1 MKIISAKILILIM
14 LINMLLPLS
23 AFAEGTITLYNHD
36 EEVYL
41 TNDIETYNNYYYIS
55 VEDLYEL
62 ELNWKLSDS
71 LYIESYYND
80 LIIYP
85 ETSIIELNGNSML
98 FQNPMKDI
106 DGIKYVSLDLIAMVF
121 SGIYEITDNSIYLW
135 INTGQSYTARGTISL
150 PNDEVAPVGGVEIL
164 VFYGRKKSLSQ
175 GSGSNYSEDISGLEI
190 GYSGITK
197 PTTANNEIEYSIYK
211 YAEKYVTIP
220 QGKNS
225 VEYAL
230 GIPYVYSG
238 CYLGY
243 KVDTDTYKEIHTE
256 KFYRNSGIMNFE
268 IYSNT
273 VTLSGTV
280 TLPEIAE
287 KDVKFTVY
295 SEVYTERMYSYDG
308 IISAGTNFAP
318 YSMQVGQYDDYSM
331 SVVFSDNEYKR
342 IFKEETI
349 TVKDTEV
356 ANIDFET
363 QKSNIVSS
371 TLKLPDNIV
380 LEEDVEAIVTIQS
393 KNSPYYYLDS
403 ENIVIAAGDT
413 SENFTLYDDMG
424 YGDVICFYELQSVN
438 DRLFSFGHYSETGTT
453 VINDNASVITFGE
466 NINQNIEIPLIK
478 NKALEVKIGLPNG
491 YVAESNIY
499 GNIYLTTAY
508 EPIIKDSNMA
518 IVSGTG
524 SSTIEDGDDVVNVPV
539 ISDFEEVIVEETDFG
554 EIEMGDIFAYSQSDE
569 IALMSSSNGGGGS
582 SSGGSSGGGGGGLST
597 GGAVSP
603 TPSVPAT
610 PSTLFEAGDSTVT
623 KIFNI
628 PDDAEFKYNIV
639 LHSIDDANDMFYDVT
654 YYKGNAETTVFRE
667 CAKELT
673 SSDNNIEITLM
684 KQHKMSGKIDTDVIC
699 DVGMVY
705 AIYQADSEMNVDV
718 KKTSFKVSTEP
729 NHHNYFELFLP
740 DELDDYIFRFDI
752 YGKFVYYS
760 SVGLA
765 DNIGDAEVV
774 TVNGDTN
781 IEILYEGFK
790 PEQPLIITYTDINN
804 DIYGIDT
811 TIFDGYIQLKNISDY
826 EYESQNLHIA
836 SYDEN
841 GRLLRIE
848 TLPTLV
854 IEPHSYGHKYGLI
867 KNIDKE
873 AESVKI
879 FVWSDNLKPLANS
892 YEISNVVSEA
902 TVDYMNVYLW
912 MQAGISLMYLRGV
925 QYSLD
930 AAPTIKNNTLYA
942 PARAIAETFGACVEY
957 DADTQII
964 LITLYDKTIKVKMK
978 SDIASVNGEEYQL
991 KGQPIVINGR
1001 TLLPITDLAE
1011 IFEFNGEYISKSGEF
1026 VIYDSIDNLVF
1037 SAEERGIFPNSLIG
1051 RALDSELTRLE
1062 LAEIIVTLYEYIT
1075 SEEIVLSGSASYND
1089 TDDINALKLTEIGVM
1104 KGVEVGNFE
1113 PDGTATKE
1121 QAIVLFQRALLKADC
1136 DVPND
1141 YDNVAL
1147 YSDDE
1152 SISEWAKESIY
1163 KMKKYGALDNIF
1175 VTTLNPQDNIDIRT
1189 AMAISENC
1197 ASKNPKITYADVPN
1211 SHPYSKAITVLSE
1224 LGIFNGYEDGTFK
1237 PGGQVTRAE
1246 LSKLICNVAGTDA
1259 STIDFSCDDVK
1270 AHHWAAR
1277 YVGYC
1282 VLNNIIALEDGL
1294 YRPENAATVI
1304 ETISAILNLKGFDGN
1319 GNNNEIVDIAED
1331 CGLMNNMSNLIF
1343 DEAITRGEVAQL
1355 LYNSL
1360 ELDYET
1366 YCQEKFIEMCN
1377 SGTYDG
1383 ILDAMNSELYHY
1395 SLFAVIKSLTDDERK
1410 EIAKKIYSYC
1420 SYFDNVK
1427 IFNEYIEISYNDWKS
1442 SNSKP
1447 SSGSGSV
1454 GGGGGDSSGNSSNI
1468 S

>member
-36 EEVYL
+36 EELYL
-41 TNDIETYNNYYYIS
+41 TNDIETYNNHYYIS
-55 VEDLYEL
+55 VDDLYEL
-62 ELNWKLSDS
+62 ELNWELSDS
-71 LYIESYYND
+71 LYIESYYNE

-98 FQNPMKDI
+98 FQNPMKEI
-106 DGIKYVSLDLIAMVF
+106 GGIKYVSLDLIAMVF

-150 PNDEVAPVGGVEIL
+150 PNDEVAPVGGIEIL
-164 VFYGRKKSLSQ
+164 VFYGRKKSMSQ

-220 QGKNS
+220 EGKNS

-243 KVDTDTYKEIHTE
+243 EVDTDTYKEIHTE

-318 YSMQVGQYDDYSM
+318 YSMQVGKHDDYSM
-331 SVVFSDNEYKR
+331 SVVFADNEYKR
-342 IFKEETI
+342 IFKQETI

-363 QKSNIVSS
+363 QKSNIVSG
-371 TLKLPDNIV
+371 TLKLPDNMV
-380 LEEDVEAIVTIQS
+380 LDEDVEATVTIQS
-393 KNSPYYYLDS
+393 RKVPYYYLDS
-403 ENIVIAAGDT
+403 ENIVITAGST
-413 SENFTLYDDMG
+413 SEDFTLYDDMG
-424 YGDVICFYELQSVN
+424 CGSVICYYELQSDN
-438 DRLFSFGHYSETGTT
+438 DELFSFGHYNKTGTT
-453 VINDNASVITFGE
+453 VVNDNASKITFNE
-466 NINQNIEIPLIK
+466 NINQNIEITLIK
-478 NKALEVKIGLPNG
+478 NTSVEVKINLPDG

-518 IVSGTG
+518 IVSGSGT
-524 SSTIEDGDDVVNVPV
+524 SNNDEGDDVVNIPG
-539 ISDFEEVIVEETDFG
+539 ISNPEEIILEETDFR
-554 EIEMGDIFAYSQSDE
+554 EIEMGDIFAYSQSNDL
-569 IALMSSSNGGGGS
+569 ALMSSSSGGVSIGGGGAS
-582 SSGGSSGGGGGGLST
+582 SKPSIP
-597 GGAVSP
+597 V
-603 TPSVPAT
+603 TPSP
-610 PSTLFEAGDSTVT
+610 LFKVGESTVT
-623 KIFNI
+623 KTFNI
-628 PDDAEFKYNIV
+628 PDDADFKYNII
-639 LHSIDDANDMFYDVT
+639 LHSINDANDMFYDVT

-684 KQHKMSGKIDTDVIC
+684 KQHKISGKIDTDVVC

-705 AIYQADSEMNVDV
+705 AIYQADSEINVDV
-718 KKTSFKVSTEP
+718 KKTTFKVSTEP

-752 YGKFVYYS
+752 YGKSVYYS

-790 PEQPLIITYTDINN
+790 PEQPLVITYTDINN

-811 TIFDGYIQLKNISDY
+811 TVFDGYVQLKNISDY
-826 EYESQNLHIA
+826 KYGSQNLHIA

-841 GRLLRIE
+841 GRLLCLE

-854 IEPHSYGHKYGLI
+854 INPHDYGTKYKLV
-867 KNIDKE
+867 NYIDKK
-873 AESVKI
+873 AACVKI
-879 FVWSDNLKPLANS
+879 FVWSDNLRPLANL
-892 YEISNVVSEA
+892 YEISNVVSDT

-912 MQAGISLMYLRGV
+912 MQAGISSMYRRGV

-930 AAPTIKNNTLYA
+930 VAPTIKNNTLYA

-964 LITLYDKTIKVKMK
+964 LITLYDKTIKIKMK

-1026 VIYDSIDNLVF
+1026 VIYDSVDNLVF

-1062 LAEIIVTLYEYIT
+1062 LAEIIVNLYEYII
-1075 SEEIVLSGSASYND
+1075 SEEIVLSGSASYSD
-1089 TDDINALKLTEIGVM
+1089 TDDINALKLTEIGIM
-1104 KGVEVGNFE
+1104 NGIVEGTFG
-1113 PDGTATKE
+1113 PDENVTRQDAV
-1121 QAIVLFQRALLKADC
+1121 ILFQRALLKAGC
-1136 DVPND
+1136 DVPDD
-1141 YDNVAL
+1141 YSDVDL
-1147 YSDDE
+1147 YSDNDK
-1152 SISEWAKESIY
+1152 ISEYAKESIY

-1189 AMAISENC
+1189 AIAISENC
-1197 ASKNPKITYADVPN
+1197 ASTMPKITYTDVH
-1211 SHPYSKAITVLSE
+1211 SSYPYYKAITVLSE
-1224 LGIFNGYEDGTFK
+1224 LGIFSGYEDGTFK
-1237 PGGQVTRAE
+1237 PSGQVTRAE

-1259 STIDFSCDDVK
+1259 LTIDFSCDDVK
-1270 AHHWAAR
+1270 THHWAAR

-1282 VLNNIIALEDGL
+1282 VLSNIIALENGL

-1304 ETISAILNLKGFDGN
+1304 ETISAVLNLKGFDGN
-1319 GNNNEIVDIAED
+1319 GTVNEIVDIAED
-1331 CGLMNNMSNLIF
+1331 CGLLNNMSNLIF

-1360 ELDYET
+1360 ELDYEI
-1366 YCQEKFIEMCN
+1366 YCQEKFLEMCN

-1383 ILDAMNSELYHY
+1383 ILDAMDSELCHY
-1395 SLFAVIKSLTDDERK
+1395 SLCTIIKSLDYDAK
-1410 EIAKKIYSYC
+1410 AEIARIIYSKC
-1420 SYFDNVK
+1420 AYFDSMDT
-1427 IFNEYIEISYNDWKS
+1427 FNKYIEISYTEWKS
-1442 SNSKP
+1442 ANNKP
-1447 SSGSGSV
+1447 SA
-1454 GGGGGDSSGNSSNI
+1454 GGGGGRSDSSGNSGTAKVING
-1468 S
+1468 

>member
-41 TNDIETYNNYYYIS
+41 TNDIETYNNHYYIS

-62 ELNWKLSDS
+62 ELNCELSDS
-71 LYIESYYND
+71 LYIESYYNE

-106 DGIKYVSLDLIAMVF
+106 GGIKYVSLDLIAMVF

-150 PNDEVAPVGGVEIL
+150 PNDEVAPVGGIEIL
-164 VFYGRKKSLSQ
+164 VFYGRKKSMSQ

-197 PTTANNEIEYSIYK
+197 PKTANNEIQYSIYK

-220 QGKNS
+220 EGKNS

-230 GIPYVYSG
+230 GISYVYSG

-243 KVDTDTYKEIHTE
+243 EVDTDTYKEIHTE

-273 VTLSGTV
+273 ATLSGTV

-318 YSMQVGQYDDYSM
+318 YSMQVGQNDDYST
-331 SVVFSDNEYKR
+331 SVVFADNEYKR

-356 ANIDFET
+356 TNVDFET
-363 QKSNIVSS
+363 QKSNIVSG
-371 TLKLPDNIV
+371 TLKLPDNII

-438 DRLFSFGHYSETGTT
+438 DGLFSFGHYSEKGTT
-453 VINDNASVITFGE
+453 VINDNASVITFDE
-466 NINQNIEIPLIK
+466 SINQNIEISLIK
-478 NKALEVKIGLPNG
+478 SNSIEVKICLPDE

-524 SSTIEDGDDVVNVPV
+524 ASTTDEGDDVVNVPV
-539 ISDFEEVIVEETDFG
+539 ISDSEEVIVEETDFG

-569 IALMSSSNGGGGS
+569 IALMSSS
-582 SSGGSSGGGGGGLST
+582 GGGGGGLST

-603 TPSVPAT
+603 APSVPAR
-610 PSTLFEAGDSTVT
+610 PSTLFEAGESTVT

-628 PDDAEFKYNIV
+628 PDDTEFKYNIV

-673 SSDNNIEITLM
+673 SSDNNIELTLM
-684 KQHKMSGKIDTDVIC
+684 KQHKISGKIDTDVVC

-705 AIYQADSEMNVDV
+705 AIYQADSEINVDV
-718 KKTSFKVSTEP
+718 KKTSFKVLTEP
-729 NHHNYFELFLP
+729 NHNNNFELFVP

-752 YGKFVYYS
+752 YGNSVYYLS
-760 SVGLA
+760 TGLA
-765 DNIGDAEVV
+765 DNIGVAEVV
-774 TVNGDTN
+774 TINGDTN
-781 IEILYEGFK
+781 IEILYEGFN

-836 SYDEN
+836 SYDED
-841 GRLLRIE
+841 GRLLCLE

-854 IEPHSYGHKYGLI
+854 INPHDYGTKYKLV
-867 KNIDKE
+867 NYIDKK
-873 AESVKI
+873 AACVKI

-892 YEISNVVSEA
+892 YEISNVVGDA
-902 TVDYMNVYLW
+902 TVDYKNVYLW
-912 MQAGISLMYLRGV
+912 MQAGISSMYRRGV

-930 AAPTIKNNTLYA
+930 VAPTIKNNTLYA

-957 DADTQII
+957 DSDTQII
-964 LITLYDKTIKVKMK
+964 LITLYDKTIKIKMK

-1011 IFEFNGEYISKSGEF
+1011 ILEFNGEYISTSGEF
-1026 VIYDSIDNLVF
+1026 VIYDTVDNLVF
-1037 SAEERGIFPNSLIG
+1037 SAKERDIFPDSLVG
-1051 RALDSELTRLE
+1051 RALDSELTRIE

-1089 TDDINALKLTEIGVM
+1089 TDDVNALKLTEIGVVN
-1104 KGVEVGNFE
+1104 GIAE
-1113 PDGTATKE
+1113 GTFGPNENVTI
-1121 QAIVLFQRALLKADC
+1121 QDAIVLFQRALLKAEC
-1136 DVPND
+1136 DVPDD
-1141 YDNVAL
+1141 YSDVDL
-1147 YSDDE
+1147 YSDNDK
-1152 SISEWAKESIY
+1152 ISEYAKESIY

-1189 AMAISENC
+1189 AIAISENC
-1197 ASKNPKITYADVPN
+1197 ASTMSKITYTDVH
-1211 SHPYSKAITVLSE
+1211 SSYPYSKAITVLSE
-1224 LGIFNGYEDGTFK
+1224 LGIFSGYEDGTFK

-1246 LSKLICNVAGTDA
+1246 LSKLICNVVGTDA

-1282 VLNNIIALEDGL
+1282 VLNNIIALENGL

-1304 ETISAILNLKGFDGN
+1304 ETISAILNLNGFDGN
-1319 GNNNEIVDIAED
+1319 GTDNEIVDIAEE
-1331 CGLMNNMSNLIF
+1331 CGLLNNMSNLIF

-1366 YCQEKFIEMCN
+1366 YCQEKFLEMCN
-1377 SGTYDG
+1377 SGSYDG
-1383 ILDAMNSELYHY
+1383 ILDAMDSELYHY
-1395 SLFAVIKSLTDDERK
+1395 SLCTIIKSLDYDAK
-1410 EIAKKIYSYC
+1410 AEIAKMIYSKC
-1420 SYFDNVK
+1420 TYFDSIK
-1427 IFNEYIEISYNDWKS
+1427 TFNEYIEISYNDWKA
-1442 SNSKP
+1442 SNSTP
-1447 SSGSGSV
+1447 SYGGGSV
-1454 GGGGGDSSGNSSNI
+1454 GGGGDSSGNSSNI